1 MRGAVLRAFMA
12 MVGVGLL
19 VAYVLLAALGLLLID
34 WLLAEPPDLGIAL
47 AVVAALTLV
56 AGFVSYRLGA
66 ARLLAGIQTREL
78 PRQRAPAVY
87 RRRDRLCEQM
97 SLDAPPLLVADLGA
111 PNALSIGGPR
121 EGVIVFDKR
130 LLRLLTIDELE
141 GIMAHELAHLE
152 SRDAFVQT
160 LAVSTFR
167 TLAGFLYLLLLPVTL
182 IAVGVARATAWISG
196 RPDLSPNVAALARRG
211 VEVLVGMALSVFTLL
226 LLAYSRRREYVADDR
241 AVAVTGNPRAL
252 ARALTKIHR
261 AASPNW
267 GLRSLLTIHGEESET
282 DWRRLISTHPPI
294 RERIERLVQAD
305 QRPLVWARH
314 DPR

>member
-1 MRGAVLRAFMA
+1 MA
-12 MVGVGLL
+12 LVGLGLL
-19 VAYVLLAALGLLLID
+19 VAYLALAGVGLVVLD

-47 AVVAALTLV
+47 VVVAALTVV
-56 AGFVSYRLGA
+56 AGYVSYRLGST
-66 ARLLAGIQTREL
+66 RILAGIQAREL
-78 PRQRAPAVY
+78 TRRRAPAVY
-87 RRRDRLCEQM
+87 RRRDRLCQRM
-97 SLDAPPLLVADLGA
+97 DLAAPPLLVADLGA

-121 EGVIVFDKR
+121 EGVIVFDR
-130 LLRLLTIDELE
+130 RLLTLLTLDELE

-167 TLAGFLYLLLLPVTL
+167 TLAGVLYLCFLPLTL
-182 IAVGVARATAWISG
+182 VAVGVARAAAWIAG
-196 RPDLSPNVAALARRG
+196 RPQMAPNVAALARRG
-211 VEVLVGMALSVFTLL
+211 VEMLVGLALSVLTLL

-252 ARALTKIHR
+252 ALALTKIHR
-261 AASPNW
+261 AASPDW
-267 GLRSLLTIHGEESET
+267 GLRSLLTIHGDESAA
-282 DWRRLISTHPPI
+282 DWRRLVSTHPPI
-294 RERIERLVQAD
+294 RERIERLVAAD